1 MIHASAYDDAR
12 LAAALPVAAAARPHG
27 SARPWSQDENQ
38 LFQQCLR
45 QYGKNFAQFRRLMRG
60 RSTAEFVQHYYGT
73 KHRTFVPPPPDNG
86 SGSTRVKRLRRNKQD
101 RVLFDSLQSRDEYAC
116 E

>member
-1 MIHASAYDDAR
+1 MPIARRAALARAHGLTESGRCAR
-12 LAAALPVAAAARPHG
+12 LQPLCSAHAAAPTVP
-27 SARPWSQDENQ
+27 SCCS
-38 LFQQCLR
+38 
-45 QYGKNFAQFRRLMRG
+45 G